1 MPLAS
6 GEDILKKLH
15 VPHQSIVR
23 KKRRLPKPAFFFQDI
38 WVNLFQHESLH
49 VLVYTGRLLEL
60 PVVHQWWRD
69 TTER

>member
-15 VPHQSIVR
+15 VAHQSIVK
-23 KKRRLPKPAFFFQDI
+23 KKRRLTKPANFFQDI

-49 VLVYTGRLLEL
+49 VLV
-60 PVVHQWWRD
+60 
-69 TTER
+69 